1 MSRIKNVIARAL
13 PGALLLL
20 LATASTS
27 DSAEAAGVDKDAA
40 AAIDMLSKTAEVQV
54 SRVLEAIK
62 LIERHP
68 KNQALAALIP
78 YLDDPEPTR
87 RRSAVHLIQSIPWD
101 DGSRAF
107 PALRKLLTHSEALTR
122 GMSGLALATLDDQKS
137 FDALVKMLEDDDD
150 PYARRCAAWALGEL
164 KNQKAMAHLKKA
176 LNDSNALVKSNADNA
191 IERLSFHQEF
201 QDVTG
206 PAKAVYEGVWLISG
220 SNTLME
226 TRISRAVAMI
236 RSVEEPIRQPILEKL
251 KSSKLES
258 VRNSVILALSRMK

>member
-1 MSRIKNVIARAL
+1 MIRTKSVIGRVWL
-13 PGALLLL
+13 GALLLFL
-20 LATASTS
+20 GTASTS
-27 DSAEAAGVDKDAA
+27 DSAEAADVEKDAA
-40 AAIDMLSKTAEVQV
+40 AAIDMLSKTAEAQV

-62 LIERHP
+62 LIQRHP
-68 KNQALAALIP
+68 KKQALAALIP

-87 RRSAVHLIQSIPWD
+87 RRSAVYFVQTIPWD
-101 DGSRAF
+101 DGSPAF

-122 GMSGLALATLDDQKS
+122 GMSGMALAGLDDDKS

-176 LNDSNALVKSNADNA
+176 LNDSNALVKSNAHNA
-191 IERLSFHQEF
+191 IERLSFRQEF

-206 PAKAVYEGVWLISG
+206 AAKAVYEGVWLISG
-220 SNTLME
+220 SNIYME

-236 RSVEEPIRQPILEKL
+236 RSVEEPIRRPIVEKL
-251 KSSKLES
+251 KSSKLAS
-258 VRNSVILALSRMK
+258 VRNSVILALSRI